1 MSPDAAL
8 APGEQAVTFH
18 SLRGHRLAGVLRLPD
33 GATADAPVGA
43 VVLCQGLSGVK
54 HLVLPEVAAHL
65 AEHHGLASLRFDYT
79 GCGES
84 EGEAGWIDP
93 RARVDDAL
101 YALALL
107 ADHPAVDGARL
118 GAYGHSYGGPVAIA
132 LAARDHRVRALAAVS
147 GPGDGEDMLRAVRA
161 SWDWVA
167 FRREVEAARAERAA
181 HGTERRVDV
190 EHLFPFSPAFL
201 AAYQAL
207 QAAGGTSAMATGDQD
222 DHRFVLAS
230 VDAMVDFRPS
240 DAARHLAGCAALL
253 VNGVD
258 DDTAAIE
265 TVEPVYANLP
275 GPKQW
280 VRLPGLAHNDLDTDP
295 GLTRALTEVGAWFDE
310 HLGRRDGGSHP

>member
-1 MSPDAAL
+1 MGDAH
-8 APGEQAVTFH
+8 EQSVTFH
-18 SLRGHRLAGVLRLPD
+18 SLRGHRLSGVLRLPA
-33 GATADAPVGA
+33 GAGPDTPAAA

-54 HLVLPEVAAHL
+54 HLVLPEVADHL
-65 AEHHGLASLRFDYT
+65 AHHHGLASLRFDYT
-79 GCGES
+79 GCGQS
-84 EGEAGWIDP
+84 EGEPGWIDP

-101 YALALL
+101 YALAVL
-107 ADHPAVDGARL
+107 ATHDAVDDTRL

-132 LAARDHRVRALAAVS
+132 LAARDHRVRALASVS

-167 FRREVEAARAERAA
+167 FRNQVEAARTERAV
-181 HGTERRVDV
+181 HGAEPRVEVGDI
-190 EHLFPFSPAFL
+190 FPFSPAFL

-207 QAAGGTSAMATGDQD
+207 TASGGTSAMATGDQD

-240 DAARHLAGCAALL
+240 DAARHLAGCATLL
-253 VNGVD
+253 VNGTD

-275 GPKQW
+275 GPKRW
-280 VRLPGLAHNDLDTDP
+280 CRLRGLAHNDLDADP
-295 GLTRALTEVGAWFDE
+295 GLGRALAEVGAWFDA
-310 HLGRRDGGSHP
+310 HLT